1 MHIAAYTGSLSI
13 LQYLDDKDLLS
24 VDLEEADGKNTQ
36 PCTYAIYRGHV
47 DVVELLLD
55 RGAPHTETG
64 VPLIL
69 LAAQQGD
76 VEIVRHFLNRGDNAN
91 TIMPTAYEIRTMFHQ
106 LSPLVVHALEFPED
120 GQTFEEP
127 IEDGETLLHIAA
139 TSGQPHL
146 VSLLLESNAEVN
158 TRTTSGMTPLYCAA
172 STGDEESVINMV
184 DYRADVSGV
193 TTQGWTVLH
202 AAAASGLDLLLVQ
215 RLHKLGIDITARH
228 VKGETALHFASNI
241 YWITEW
247 VPTRWTVKVGHL
259 CIKHFNLILVMI

>member
-1 MHIAAYTGSLSI
+1 M
-13 LQYLDDKDLLS
+13 
-24 VDLEEADGKNTQ
+24 
-36 PCTYAIYRGHV
+36 
-47 DVVELLLD
+47 LD

-69 LAAQQGD
+69 LAAQRGD
-76 VEIVRHFLNRGDNAN
+76 LEIVRLFLNRGANAN

-106 LSPLVVHALEFPED
+106 LSPLVIYALDFPED

-139 TSGQPHL
+139 TSGQPDL

-172 STGDEESVINMV
+172 STGDEESVTSLL

-202 AAAASGLDLLLVQ
+202 AATDGGLDLLLVQ
-215 RLHKLGIDITARH
+215 RLHKLGIDITARN
-228 VKGETALHFASNI
+228 VNGETALHFAACDDDIQVIEFLLDHGVGAN
-241 YWITEW
+241 TMDCEG
-247 VPTRWTVKVGHL
+247 WTPLH
-259 CIKHFNLILVMI
+259 